1 MLVATAV
8 TASTVGGV
16 IGESLRHLWRLTG
29 GSLGM
34 ALCVALSW
42 SAVLTVRDKLV
53 ELSGGEDVLVFGVAG
68 VIFTCLLLAGIGAL
82 ARWVTKSLRGVLGAW
97 LCLAAWGHPGDAPAA
112 PRLVAHA
119 LFAAGGIALGVVLY
133 REGAAQ
139 REQAWVI
146 EGLMMIGGG
155 LVFGLIGGFP
165 WAVGLARAGEL
176 DLTLANAAEEH
187 GGKLLTALTISVGA
201 AIGLMEVVS

>member
-1 MLVATAV
+1 MV
-8 TASTVGGV
+8 
-16 IGESLRHLWRLTG
+16 GESLRHLGRLTG

-42 SAVLTVRDKLV
+42 SAVLTVRDKLA
-53 ELSGGEDVLVFGVAG
+53 EITNGEDTLVFVIAG
-68 VIFTCLLLAGIGAL
+68 VIFTSLVLAGIGAL
-82 ARWVTKSLRGVLGAW
+82 ARWVTKNLRGVLGAW

-112 PRLVAHA
+112 PRLVAHV
-119 LFAAGGIALGVVLY
+119 LFTLGGVALGVLLY
-133 REGAAQ
+133 REGVAQ
-139 REQAWVI
+139 REQAFAI

-165 WAVGLARAGEL
+165 WAIGLVRDGET
-176 DLTLANAAEEH
+176 DVALATAAEEH
-187 GGKLLTALTISVGA
+187 GGTLLAALTISIGA